1 MGSSLQEHARV
12 PKQRRRLIAF
22 VAIGAA
28 LVPAI
33 VVLFRPGLYWS
44 GPRALFWMALAG
56 LGSFL
61 GALLWFAGL
70 MSQARQPMPSF
81 EQMRRDWEAEEH
93 RFTALR
99 DRAANDPAAAEE
111 YMRQLREIIEEM
123 ELIVAERSKTRPT
136 SRGWNPEAELIRLK
150 EDLAAAERRLG
161 KGAA

>member
-1 MGSSLQEHARV
+1 MGSSLQEHARF

-28 LVPAI
+28 LLPVI
-33 VVLFRPGLYWS
+33 VLLLRPGIYWPGS
-44 GPRALFWMALAG
+44 RALLWMALAG

-70 MSQARQPMPSF
+70 MSQSRQAMPSF
-81 EQMRRDWEAEEH
+81 EQMVRNWEAEED
-93 RFTALR
+93 RFRTLR
-99 DRAANDPAAAEE
+99 DRAATDPGAAAE
-111 YMRQLREIIEEM
+111 YVRQLREVIDEM
-123 ELIVAERSKTRPT
+123 ELIVADRAKSRST

-150 EDLAAAERRLG
+150 DDLAAAEERLG